1 MSKDFPTPVQPPD
14 RARPAGHYSHGV
26 VANGFVFVSGQL
38 PITPEG
44 EKLSGAGIEAQ
55 AEQALANVEAVLK
68 ACGSDVSRLV
78 QVRVYLDDI
87 ANWPAFDAVYARWAG
102 ASRPS
107 RAVVPTGAL
116 HYGLKVEVEAV
127 ATVP

>member
-1 MSKDFPTPVQPPD
+1 
-14 RARPAGHYSHGV
+14 
-26 VANGFVFVSGQL
+26 
-38 PITPEG
+38 
-44 EKLSGAGIEAQ
+44 
-55 AEQALANVEAVLK
+55 
-68 ACGSDVSRLV
+68 
-78 QVRVYLDDI
+78 VRVYLDDI